1 MFNTEQDIYEINQTL
16 PISTTAKITTTK
28 RYIMFLNPQNIKN
41 IYYLLRYKSHF
52 LIKKITFLIQVDRD
66 LYLLKDI
73 LYSLI
78 F

>member
-1 MFNTEQDIYEINQTL
+1 
-16 PISTTAKITTTK
+16 
-28 RYIMFLNPQNIKN
+28 MFLNPQNIKN
-41 IYYLLRYKSHF
+41 IYNLLRYKSHF

-78 F
+78 FLKKSHSLFIYFPNLLY

>member
-1 MFNTEQDIYEINQTL
+1 
-16 PISTTAKITTTK
+16 
-28 RYIMFLNPQNIKN
+28 MFLNPQNIKN